1 MRELLTEHLGEI
13 ALLIYILY
21 PLYKRWR
28 DRQKKKREQA
38 GTAQE
43 TTARAPARTEPQR
56 SPPSGQPRRELPP
69 KPRREPAVAKRPTE
83 HDFAAAASAQLDR
96 LKQEASR
103 LLSRAESDPRL
114 ARLVPAL
121 REDLLGRLDMIDR
134 SLKSSPT
141 LSTIVQETTV
151 LRGLDALL
159 RYLKTMAQQ
168 RMYGRSSFV
177 GDADAMADACY
188 APILEFARA
197 QGLDLRTSQP
207 VVVTGDWDLSIVPRF
222 ASTRVAPLRLPVG
235 FEHSLWRW
243 PAIAHEV
250 AHDFYYSLGPLDR
263 DLHARLRLPHEV
275 ELPMSS
281 GELDGT
287 WLRQLFGAWLP
298 EIFAD
303 VLGTVSLGPAYVETM
318 RRAFR
323 NPSSPQRT
331 AAILQDNALIDEHP
345 PARLRLYM
353 ATRVLHH
360 MGRHEEATAQWEQ
373 WEAEH
378 ADVRLYY
385 LPLGGQWVGLADEA
399 LHTIAD
405 AVIDTL
411 VQDPWPELEGFHLRD
426 IPGLAYLHAEHAE
439 VARLADQLAR
449 GQTVDADVRWI
460 MAAAVLAAASQ
471 PTLHDQI
478 LDAAR
483 RSIVGVGQEPELA
496 APARRLRG
504 GAIGETLVASLRQPD
519 AIREAIILGAAFTP
533 YKRPRWHRH

>member
-1 MRELLTEHLGEI
+1 MKFLTEHIGEI

-21 PLYKRWR
+21 PLFKRWR

-43 TTARAPARTEPQR
+43 TTARAPARKKTPRAPASGKPARAPRPVSRPEPVVTQ
-56 SPPSGQPRRELPP
+56 
-69 KPRREPAVAKRPTE
+69 RPTE
-83 HDFAAAASAQLDR
+83 PDFLAAARAQLER
-96 LKQEASR
+96 LKQETSR
-103 LLSRAESDPRL
+103 LLTRAESDPRL
-114 ARLVPAL
+114 TRLVPAL
-121 REDLLGRLDMIDR
+121 REDLLARLDVIDR
-134 SLKSSPT
+134 ALGGSPT

-168 RMYGRSSFV
+168 RMHGGSSFV

-188 APILEFARA
+188 APILKFANA
-197 QGLDLRTSQP
+197 QGLDLKTSQP

-235 FEHSLWRW
+235 FERSLWGW

-250 AHDFYYSLGPLDR
+250 AHDFYYSLEPLDR
-263 DLHARLRLPHEV
+263 ELHARLHLPREV
-275 ELPMSS
+275 ELPLSP
-281 GELDGT
+281 GELDGA

-298 EIFAD
+298 EVFAD
-303 VLGTVSLGPAYVETM
+303 VMGTITLGPAYVETM

-331 AAILQDNALIDEHP
+331 AVILQDNALIDEHP
-345 PARLRLYM
+345 PARLRLYV

-360 MGRHEEATAQWEQ
+360 LGRHNESDALWEQ
-373 WEAEH
+373 WEAQH

-399 LHTIAD
+399 LHSIAD
-405 AVIDTL
+405 SFIDEL
-411 VQDPWPELEGFHLRD
+411 VQSPWPELEGFHLRD

-439 VARLADQLAR
+439 VKRLRRDLAR
-449 GQTVDADVRWI
+449 GETVDADVRWI
-460 MAAAVLAAASQ
+460 MAAAVLAAAAQ

-483 RSIVGVGQEPELA
+483 RSIVGVGQEAEQA
-496 APARRLRG
+496 APSRRKTSG
-504 GAIGETLVASLRQPD
+504 NIGETLVASLRQPD

-533 YKRPRWHRH
+533 YARPRWH

>member
-1 MRELLTEHLGEI
+1 VSRPEPVVT
-13 ALLIYILY
+13 
-21 PLYKRWR
+21 KRPAEP
-28 DRQKKKREQA
+28 DFLA
-38 GTAQE
+38 A
-43 TTARAPARTEPQR
+43 ARA
-56 SPPSGQPRRELPP
+56 
-69 KPRREPAVAKRPTE
+69 
-83 HDFAAAASAQLDR
+83 QLER
-96 LKQEASR
+96 LKQETSR
-103 LLSRAESDPRL
+103 LLTRAESDPRL
-114 ARLVPAL
+114 TRLVPAL
-121 REDLLGRLDMIDR
+121 REDLLARLDVIDR
-134 SLKSSPT
+134 ALGGSPT

-168 RMYGRSSFV
+168 RMHGGSSFV

-188 APILEFARA
+188 APILEFTRA
-197 QGLDLRTSQP
+197 HGLNLKTSRP

-235 FEHSLWRW
+235 FERSLWGW

-250 AHDFYYSLGPLDR
+250 AHDFYYSLEPLDR
-263 DLHARLRLPHEV
+263 ELHARLHLPREV
-275 ELPMSS
+275 ELPLSP
-281 GELDGT
+281 GELDGA

-298 EIFAD
+298 EVFAD
-303 VLGTVSLGPAYVETM
+303 VMGTITLGPAYVETM
-318 RRAFR
+318 RRTFR

-360 MGRHEEATAQWEQ
+360 LGRHKEADALWEQ

-399 LHTIAD
+399 LHSIAD
-405 AVIDTL
+405 SFIDEL
-411 VQDPWPELEGFHLRD
+411 VQRPWPELEGFHLRD

-439 VARLADQLAR
+439 VERLSRDLAL
-449 GQTVDADVRWI
+449 GDTVDADVRWI
-460 MAAAVLAAASQ
+460 MAAAVLAAAAQ

-483 RSIVGVGQEPELA
+483 RSIVGVGQEAEQA
-496 APARRLRG
+496 APSRRKTSG
-504 GAIGETLVASLRQPD
+504 NIGETLVASLRQPD

-533 YKRPRWHRH
+533 YTRPRWHRR